1 MSKLKPYSFCQALLA
16 ISIGILPAL
25 GMAAQLPV
33 KPAPNRLKAA
43 EFPKRIFVVKD
54 QWLKLEWDADSVLH
68 FEFGKGTPPDANSNI
83 YVSPLFAN
91 AELPGPQTFNANGN
105 TFTTKEMKVDVN
117 ATGDC
122 FDVSDT
128 ARGQRWTHI
137 CAPDYNIQLA
147 GTASKANKLLGDWK
161 VFPVQTYGVKDA
173 YGLGQLFGDPN
184 SMDLDRL
191 GKINDTHGDYGNM
204 MTSYAGGA
212 TGETFFPVLYA
223 LGTGSNAFLFAL
235 DDIYKQRWDLSN
247 DLWRIGTFGDTIRG
261 YVVVG
266 ANPLELRRRFMAM
279 AGRMVMPPK
288 KLFGYWMSEYG
299 YEKWSQVDDKLEG
312 MRTDHFPIDGFFLDL
327 QWFGNVKAA
336 SDYTSMGK
344 LTFDESNFPD
354 PAGHIANYRKQGI
367 GLIPIEESY
376 VGKALNEFKV
386 LGDKGYL
393 AHDCGAPNKP
403 SYLTGAVTGNTSEW
417 WGRGGMMDWS
427 NPEGAAFWHDT
438 KRQKLINLG
447 IMGHWLDLGEPEMFD
462 RSSCYHGA
470 FEANRVQ
477 HQDVHNLYSLLWAK
491 SVAEGYA
498 RNKVVQRP
506 FSMLRSGN
514 IGMQH
519 YGAGVWSGDIGGN
532 TESLTAHTTSHTHM
546 SWSGI
551 DLYSSD
557 IGGFHRNRANGQ
569 PLSDLETQET
579 FTQWFANA
587 TWFDIPVRSHVMN
600 LEKDRETAP
609 NKIGHIESN
618 RFNLRQRYALTPYY
632 YSLAWRA
639 YTDGTPIFT
648 PMAMAYPSD
657 LRFRQKGD
665 ELMLGDILVG
675 AASERGVYTRDI
687 NLPAGSWYDLRDG
700 TYRDAVNAQAAVV
713 RGVPMYRNGLFQ
725 LPVYAREGALIP
737 QNIVDDNT
745 QGTEGRSLNRGDD
758 AMKLEV
764 FVADDNQNHEFTMF
778 EDDGQTTA
786 YQTGAVRYTK
796 FSQKTIQHKTT
807 ITIDGAIGNFAGQ
820 SARRAWIVNL
830 HAPTV
835 WGFSALKF
843 NGVAVTEC
851 KDTQNQTEPV
861 CVRRGTTPGS
871 KAEILIGLNDVRR
884 RLIIDAE
891 FNAAAVVT
899 SSVHFVCQDSDTTPR
914 YNSMFISGSDPKL
927 GAWDLT
933 KAIPMT
939 TNGFLRGVWT
949 AQISGIPPK
958 TAIEWKCVKI
968 PPQSSGRGVEW
979 QPGDN
984 NKFNSGDGGF
994 LGISRGG
1001 FGVRH

>member
-1 MSKLKPYSFCQALLA
+1 MSKWNTYFCCRLLFSITLGLIPLTTQAA
-16 ISIGILPAL
+16 SG
-25 GMAAQLPV
+25 GSG
-33 KPAPNRLKAA
+33 KPANPHGKNV
-43 EFPKRIFVVKD
+43 EFPKRVFVFND

-68 FEFGKGTPPDANSNI
+68 FEFGRGTPPNANSNI

-91 AELPGPQTFNANGN
+91 AELPGPQTFNASGRS
-105 TFTTKEMKVDVN
+105 FTTKEMKVDVS
-117 ATGDC
+117 ASGDC
-122 FDVSDT
+122 FDVTDI

-137 CAPDYNIQLA
+137 CAPDYNPQLV
-147 GTASKANKLLGDWK
+147 GSVSKPSKLLGDWK
-161 VFPVQTYGVKDA
+161 VFPIQTYGVKDA

-191 GKINDTHGDYGNM
+191 GKVNDTHGDYGNM

-212 TGETFFPVLYA
+212 TGETFFPVIYA
-223 LGTGSNAFLFAL
+223 LGAGSSAFLFTM
-235 DDIYKQRWDLSN
+235 DNIYKQRWDLTN

-279 AGRMVMPPK
+279 AGHMVLPPK

-299 YEKWSQVDDKLEG
+299 YEKWSQVDEKLEG
-312 MRTDHFPIDGFFLDL
+312 MRADHFPIDGFFLDL
-327 QWFGNVKAA
+327 QWFGNVKQA
-336 SDYTSMGK
+336 SDYTAMGK

-354 PAGHIANYRKQGI
+354 PAGHIAAYRKQGI
-367 GLIPIEESY
+367 GIIPIEESY
-376 VGKALNEFKV
+376 VGKALNEYKV

-403 SYLTGAVTGNTSEW
+403 SYLTGENTGNTSEW

-427 NPEGAAFWHDT
+427 NPEGAAFWHDS

-462 RSSCYHGA
+462 RTSCYHGA
-470 FEANRVQ
+470 FENRVQ
-477 HQDVHNLYSLLWAK
+477 HQDVHNLFSLLWAK

-519 YGAGVWSGDIGGN
+519 YSAGMWSGDIGGN
-532 TESLTAHTTSHTHM
+532 TESLTAHHTSHSHL

-600 LEKDRETAP
+600 LDKDRETAP
-609 NKIGHIESN
+609 NRIGHIESN
-618 RFNLRQRYALTPYY
+618 RANLRQRYALTPYY

-648 PMAMAYPSD
+648 PMAMAYPAD
-657 LRFRQKGD
+657 LRFRKKGD
-665 ELMLGDILVG
+665 QMLLGDILIG
-675 AASERGVYTRDI
+675 AAAERGVYFRDI

-700 TYRDAVNAQAAVV
+700 TYRDVTSAQSSVV
-713 RGVPMYRNGLFQ
+713 RGVPTYRNGLFQ
-725 LPVYAREGALIP
+725 LPVYVREGALIP
-737 QNIVDDNT
+737 QNIVDEKTLGSDNRVST
-745 QGTEGRSLNRGDD
+745 RGED
-758 AMKLEV
+758 AMKLSV
-764 FVADDNQNHEFTMF
+764 FVANDSQNHEFVMY

-786 YQTGAVRYTK
+786 YQSGAVRYTK
-796 FSQKTIQHKTT
+796 LSQKTVQHKTA
-807 ITIDGAIGNFAGQ
+807 ITIDGAVGNFTGQ
-820 SARRAWIVNL
+820 STRRGWMVNL
-830 HAPTV
+830 HAPTA
-835 WGFSALKF
+835 WGFSALKI
-843 NGVAVTEC
+843 NGTAVTEC
-851 KDTQNQTEPV
+851 KGNQQAESV
-861 CVRRGTTPGS
+861 CVRRPTVPGS
-871 KAEILIGLNDVRR
+871 KAEILIGLADVRR
-884 RLIIDAE
+884 RIVIEAE
-891 FNAAAVVT
+891 FNAVAAV
-899 SSVHFVCQDSDTTPR
+899 SASVHFVCQDSETAPR
-914 YNSMFISGSDPKL
+914 YNSMFIAGSDPKL
-927 GAWDLT
+927 GAWNLT

-939 TNGFLRGVWT
+939 TNNFLHGVWT
-949 AQISGIPPK
+949 AEISGLPPK

-979 QPGDN
+979 QPGN
-984 NKFNSGDGGF
+984 NNQFNTGDGGF

-1001 FGVRH
+1001 FGRH